1 MKKIILSLITL
12 SMLASLT
19 ACTTNEDS
27 SAVDKAETKATETIK
42 AETQTPE
49 ETKAEY
55 EVTILSSTMAKE
67 KYGDGDVLVVEYQFT
82 HHKDDA
88 EAFSFSVSHT
98 AFQNGVECSNLGV
111 VVDGVD
117 NQLPLNKIQPDTPYA
132 LKIGYKLQD
141 TATPVNIQCK
151 KLIDFNDEAPLL
163 EQTID
168 LQ

>member
-1 MKKIILSLITL
+1 
-12 SMLASLT
+12 MLASLT

-27 SAVDKAETKATETIK
+27 STVDKAETKATETIK
-42 AETQTPE
+42 AETQAAE
-49 ETKAEY
+49 EKSEY
-55 EVTILSSTMAKE
+55 EVTILSSTIAKE

-82 HHKDDA
+82 HHKDEA
-88 EAFSFSVSHT
+88 EAFSFSVNHT

-111 VVDGVD
+111 IVDGVD

-132 LKIGYKLQD
+132 LKVGYKLQD
-141 TATPVNIQCK
+141 TTTPVNIQCK

-163 EQTID
+163 EQTIN

>member
-1 MKKIILSLITL
+1 MKKILTVLILSAMAL
-12 SMLASLT
+12 SFS
-19 ACTTNEDS
+19 ACN
-27 SAVDKAETKATETIK
+27 ETIK
-42 AETQTPE
+42 SSEDSKAKSAETAALQAETEAPE

-55 EVTILSSTMAKE
+55 EVTILSSTMGKE
-67 KYGDGDVLVVEYQFT
+67 KYGDGDVLIVEYQFL
-82 HHKDDA
+82 HHKDEA
-88 EAFSFSVSHT
+88 EAFSFAINHT

-111 VVDGVD
+111 VVDGID
-117 NQLPLNKIQPDTPYA
+117 NQLPLNKVQPDTPYA

-163 EQTID
+163 EQTIN